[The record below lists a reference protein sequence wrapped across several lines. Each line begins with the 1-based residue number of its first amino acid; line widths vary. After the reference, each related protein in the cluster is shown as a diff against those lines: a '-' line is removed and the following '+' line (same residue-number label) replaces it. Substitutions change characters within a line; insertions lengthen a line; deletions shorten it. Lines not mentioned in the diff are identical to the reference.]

1 MSSSELLRE
10 ALRALRANALRSG
23 LTLLGIIIGVGT
35 LVGVIS
41 VIAGLDGFVK
51 DKVIQ
56 LAPDVYVV
64 QRFGIIRSREEFL
77 DALKRRNLDWND
89 YEIAARSLRQAE
101 GVAAEAVTNS
111 AVKRGDRRLPDVQ
124 VQGTTANF
132 GPMLRLD
139 IVAGRFFAP
148 AEDQGAV
155 HVAIIGADV
164 KDELFPQLDPLGR
177 EVLVGGS
184 PYRVIGLLEK
194 QGRVLGEERDRK
206 VFIPIQAFRRQFGSR
221 ESLNILIKA
230 RGGVAGVDASV
241 DEVRALLRA
250 LRHTPYKGP
259 DPFGV
264 VTAESLTT
272 LWRQIS
278 AAAFILSL
286 LIASVSLGVGGIV
299 IMNIMLVAVVERTR
313 EIGVRLALG
322 ARKRDVRRQFLAE
335 AALLSLAGGLVGV
348 VLGSLAA
355 FGVRGLLD
363 FPAEVTP
370 GIVGLGIVLAVG
382 VGLAAG
388 YWPARNASN
397 LAVVDALRAEM
408 SRRRFR
414 FAWRENMGFALG
426 AMRGPEAAQLPDP
439 ARRDGGGGHR
449 HHDGELRGRLQQR
462 HHRRLHVVRRAPRPV
477 PEVRAALRP
486 KRPARGAAQP
496 PRPHHRRRT
505 RPQAPF
511 HGGGGRLAGAIHLRG
526 GRRCARARKRPTR
539 RWSSA

>member
-1 MSSSELLRE
+1 MSPSELLRE

-41 VIAGLDGFVK
+41 VIAGLEGFVK

-64 QRFGIIRSREEFL
+64 QRFGIIRTRDEFIA
-77 DALKRRNLDWND
+77 ALKRRNLDWND
-89 YEIAARSLRQAE
+89 YEVAARSLERAE
-101 GVAAEAVTNS
+101 GVAAEAVTSS

-132 GPMLRLD
+132 GPLLRLD
-139 IVAGRFFAP
+139 IVAGRYFAP

-155 HVAIIGADV
+155 RVAIIGADV

-177 EVLVGGS
+177 ELLVGGS

-206 VFIPIQAFRRQFGSR
+206 VFIPIQAFRKQFGSR
-221 ESLNILIKA
+221 DSINLLIKA

-335 AALLSLAGGLVGV
+335 AALLSLAGGLIGV

-397 LAVVDALRAEM
+397 LAVVDALRAE
-408 SRRRFR
+408 
-414 FAWRENMGFALG
+414 
-426 AMRGPEAAQLPDP
+426 
-439 ARRDGGGGHR
+439 
-449 HHDGELRGRLQQR
+449 
-462 HHRRLHVVRRAPRPV
+462 
-477 PEVRAALRP
+477 
-486 KRPARGAAQP
+486 
-496 PRPHHRRRT
+496 
-505 RPQAPF
+505 
-511 HGGGGRLAGAIHLRG
+511 
-526 GRRCARARKRPTR
+526 
-539 RWSSA
+539 

>member
-1 MSSSELLRE
+1 MSSQELLRE

-64 QRFGIIRSREEFL
+64 QRFGIIRTRDEFI

-89 YEIAARSLRQAE
+89 YEIAARSLKRAE
-101 GVAAEAVTNS
+101 GVAAEAVTSS

-155 HVAIIGADV
+155 RVAIIGADV
-164 KDELFPQLDPLGR
+164 KDELFPQLEPLGR

-221 ESLNILIKA
+221 DSLNILIKA

-322 ARKRDVRRQFLAE
+322 ARKRDVRRQFLTE
-335 AALLSLAGGLVGV
+335 AALLSLAGGLIGV

-397 LAVVDALRAEM
+397 LAVVDALRAE
-408 SRRRFR
+408 
-414 FAWRENMGFALG
+414 
-426 AMRGPEAAQLPDP
+426 
-439 ARRDGGGGHR
+439 
-449 HHDGELRGRLQQR
+449 
-462 HHRRLHVVRRAPRPV
+462 
-477 PEVRAALRP
+477 
-486 KRPARGAAQP
+486 
-496 PRPHHRRRT
+496 
-505 RPQAPF
+505 
-511 HGGGGRLAGAIHLRG
+511 
-526 GRRCARARKRPTR
+526 
-539 RWSSA
+539 